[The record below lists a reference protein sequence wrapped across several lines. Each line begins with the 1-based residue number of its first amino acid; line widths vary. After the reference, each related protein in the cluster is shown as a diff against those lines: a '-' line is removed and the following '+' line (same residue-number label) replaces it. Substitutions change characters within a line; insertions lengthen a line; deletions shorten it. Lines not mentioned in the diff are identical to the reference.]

1 MIHIN
6 RHLIPEPDVL
16 KKYRQ
21 GKHQWDNVSRA
32 DKKVLREALKSLQH
46 CCCAYCGDKLTT
58 DNKMH
63 IDHFETRS
71 RYPQKT
77 FCWSNLFLCCS
88 NDGKAYCASYKDAS
102 NNKNKNKKILKP
114 DEINPKCY
122 FTYDRGEMKCKKSC
136 PDLILAQNTID
147 RLNLNHRTLVEKR
160 KNVLKCVDS
169 TIADLESGELYGKT
183 DLKDLLRDLQE
194 HFGFD
199 LMLEEYFESKRK
211 KDGKNAS

>member
-1 MIHIN
+1 MILIN

-16 KKYRQ
+16 RKYRQ
-21 GKHQWDNVSRA
+21 GKHQWDDVSRE

-46 CCCAYCGDKLTT
+46 CCCAYCGVKLTT

-88 NDGKAYCASYKDAS
+88 NDGKAYCASYKDAPK
-102 NNKNKNKKILKP
+102 NKNKNKRILKP
-114 DEINPKCY
+114 DEVNPKCY
-122 FTYDRGEMKCKKSC
+122 FTYDCAEIKCKKSC
-136 PDLILAQNTID
+136 PDLTLAQNTID

-160 KNVLKCVDS
+160 KNVLKNVDI
-169 TIADLESGELYGKT
+169 TISGLKDGLLSGEISIDELLTTFQENYG
-183 DLKDLLRDLQE
+183 
-194 HFGFD
+194 FG
-199 LMLEEYFESKRK
+199 LMLTQHLK
-211 KDGKNAS
+211 GK